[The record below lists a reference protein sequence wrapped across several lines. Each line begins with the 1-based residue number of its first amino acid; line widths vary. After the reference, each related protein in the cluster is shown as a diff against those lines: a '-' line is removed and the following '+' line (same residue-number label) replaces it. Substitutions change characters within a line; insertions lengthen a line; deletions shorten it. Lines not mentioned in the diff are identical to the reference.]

1 MNHPRPQRPR
11 SGCTP
16 RGLLVALMACLC
28 LTGLLAPRDAAAACS
43 GRFANPVTDFC
54 WSCLFPIRIGRATLI
69 GADQDDEPAGSGG
82 LCHCRQGAS
91 IAVGLEVSF
100 WEPIRRVDV
109 TINPFCAVSLGG
121 LSLASVPWVPEGT
134 VRWDPADG
142 TQQSWYHVH
151 WYTDPFLYWSELL
164 LDHRCLE
171 RGEFD
176 LAYLSEL
183 DPLWNDDELTL
194 VLNPDVVLFA
204 NPVAVAACA
213 ADCAAAT
220 AGMPLSELFWCGG
233 CMGPLY
239 PLNGHIQA
247 HVGAVQ
253 ATSLALYRMAAKLHR
268 ELLARGSTGP
278 AALCGTVLQ
287 PVMDKRQYK
296 TQMLYPV
303 RQTERTTERPTGLP
317 GNGGSSPLAGQ
328 CCQPIG
334 RAPLAWGAGKEV
346 PFDSHNFAYM
356 LYRKRDCCLS
366 AELETAAGAVR

>member
-1 MNHPRPQRPR
+1 MNRATFYALSTLAALRAWLPV
-11 SGCTP
+11 
-16 RGLLVALMACLC
+16 LVMVATFAALN
-28 LTGLLAPRDAAAACS
+28 APREARASTCS

-69 GADQDDEPAGSGG
+69 GADQDDVPAGPGG

-91 IAVGLEVSF
+91 VAVGLEVSF

-121 LSLASVPWVPEGT
+121 VKLASVPWVPEGT

-194 VLNPDVVLFA
+194 LLSPDVVLFA
-204 NPVAVAACA
+204 NPAAIAACA
-213 ADCAAAT
+213 ADCVAAT
-220 AGMPLSELFWCGG
+220 AGMPMSELFWCAG

-268 ELLARGSTGP
+268 ELLARGSTGA

-303 RQTERTTERPTGLP
+303 RQTERTTEGTSP
-317 GNGGSSPLAGQ
+317 GAATAAGQ

-366 AELETAAGAVR
+366 AELDAVAGAVR